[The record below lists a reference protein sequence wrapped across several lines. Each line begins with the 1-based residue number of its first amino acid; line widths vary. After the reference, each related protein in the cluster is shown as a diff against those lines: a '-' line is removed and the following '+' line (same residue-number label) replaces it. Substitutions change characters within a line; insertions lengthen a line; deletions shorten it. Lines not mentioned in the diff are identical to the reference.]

1 MKTIQDIQAYCKRW
15 VTKAPLAPPEQLS
28 IQQVQQ
34 VYDNFVETNPAIVDW
49 YKQITKE
56 LTLDKT
62 NL

>member
-49 YKQITKE
+49 YK
-56 LTLDKT
+56 
-62 NL
+62 